1 MDVTFTYH
9 LHTPTSTPCSL
20 FSVISQVRMYHCFPS
35 LSFLVFRFSIPLHP
49 LTVFGPDPLQRSRG
63 KSIHRTLK
71 LNFRQLC
78 FSDHLVPSKTA
89 TSHRQGLLASIVHPV
104 PRNGGCSVSESRL
117 ERMMV
122 TGRATQG

>member
-1 MDVTFTYH
+1 MSHFHITCIH
-9 LHTPTSTPCSL
+9 PRQPLQSL
-20 FSVISQVRMYHCFPS
+20 LGYFSSENVSSLPFFVIFSF
-35 LSFLVFRFSIPLHP
+35 SFLYSFHP
-49 LTVFGPDPLQRSRG
+49 LTVFGPDPLQHSRG

-89 TSHRQGLLASIVHPV
+89 TSQRQGLLASIFHPV

-117 ERMMV
+117 QRLMV